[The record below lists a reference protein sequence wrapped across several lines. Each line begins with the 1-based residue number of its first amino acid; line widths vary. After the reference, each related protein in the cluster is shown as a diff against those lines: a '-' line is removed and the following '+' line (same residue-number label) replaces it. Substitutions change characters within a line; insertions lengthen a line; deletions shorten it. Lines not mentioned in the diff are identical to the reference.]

1 MYFEVLFLF
10 SILFLSSCENQEIK
24 NNKSDV
30 SKEMA
35 IQIAKVYF
43 NKIKLSNSNISK
55 ITVEVLKTIKD
66 VSVLKTEN
74 QDNALY
80 VINYNEGGFI
90 LISADNR
97 ISPVLAFSET
107 DNFKSDLN
115 ELPPP
120 VADWLQNE
128 IDWVKYVKDQE
139 NLIQS
144 EPIKADWDFASN
156 KAVPPPPG
164 PAPCDDI
171 VIQKGPLLTTNWD
184 QGCSYNNLLSD
195 CSNVNSCNKV
205 YTGCVATAMAQVMK
219 YWHKPNSYNWNNMP
233 NLYGTIDTQHLM
245 KDVGASVNMSY
256 GCSSSEA
263 TNQSI
268 VPAFMYQL
276 GYNATRTQ
284 DFLSNYNTI
293 VQNIDWNRPVILT
306 GASKRSG
313 LTWPWN
319 YEYNGH
325 CWVCDGYISYTIFE
339 RDDMNNCTGGGWGYL
354 FFHMNWG
361 WGGYLNSWFAFN
373 NFNPGTS
380 TFNYNREIIYNIT
393 PK

>member
-1 MYFEVLFLF
+1 MKNKKTMYFKVLFLF

-55 ITVEVLKTIKD
+55 ITVDVLKTIKD

-156 KAVPPPPG
+156 KAVPPPPD

-195 CSNVNSCNKV
+195 CSNANSCNKV

-219 YWHKPNSYNWNNMP
+219 YWHKPNSYN
-233 NLYGTIDTQHLM
+233 
-245 KDVGASVNMSY
+245 
-256 GCSSSEA
+256 
-263 TNQSI
+263 
-268 VPAFMYQL
+268 
-276 GYNATRTQ
+276 
-284 DFLSNYNTI
+284 
-293 VQNIDWNRPVILT
+293 
-306 GASKRSG
+306 
-313 LTWPWN
+313 
-319 YEYNGH
+319 
-325 CWVCDGYISYTIFE
+325 
-339 RDDMNNCTGGGWGYL
+339 
-354 FFHMNWG
+354 
-361 WGGYLNSWFAFN
+361 
-373 NFNPGTS
+373 
-380 TFNYNREIIYNIT
+380 
-393 PK
+393 